1 MRRER
6 KAEVELERDRGGE
19 RLMEKGRGR
28 DGVGEHARAKD
39 SVYLLFILYPNL
51 AGREIS
57 ASCPSGTSDWSCGR
71 ANPPPLLNDHHPG
84 NPEIIFPAV
93 SPNVWSRDLGMT
105 RYRNRGRGMDVQE
118 LVRITVCCGDAR

>member
-6 KAEVELERDRGGE
+6 KAEVESERNRGGE

-28 DGVGEHARAKD
+28 DRVGEHARATD
-39 SVYLLFILYPNL
+39 SVYLLFIFYPNL

-57 ASCPSGTSDWSCGR
+57 ASCPSGTPDWSQSHLPRRTLG
-71 ANPPPLLNDHHPG
+71 NPG

-105 RYRNRGRGMDVQE
+105 RYKNGGRGMDAQE
-118 LVRITVCCGDAR
+118 LVCCGDAS